1 MNRRDPLLIDRIAE
15 RAIPSR
21 SAIQIGSW
29 VAHVGD
35 GYVRRI
41 NSVALHGER
50 PDTDEV
56 GARLDRVV
64 SIYGDAGLRPM
75 IRQTSLDDWLEDH
88 IRYWSISGETVTMVA
103 DPLPGST
110 GDVERP
116 EEWVHWIERIHTE
129 EGRRREAVASIRR
142 LEEPNVVM
150 FETVDGERVGS
161 GRAVLI
167 DGYTGLFDIQIVS
180 SLRRR
185 GLGRH
190 ITQRLMAWASARGSH
205 TVYLQVRALNQPA
218 RGLYESLGFT
228 PLYRYR
234 YRRPA

>member
-1 MNRRDPLLIDRIAE
+1 MTRRDPLRIDRTAE

-21 SAIQIGSW
+21 SAIPIGSW

-50 PDTDEV
+50 PDAGEV
-56 GARLDRVV
+56 RARLDRAV

-75 IRQTSLDDWLEDH
+75 IRQTSLDDWLDDH
-88 IRYWSISGETVTMVA
+88 IRYWSVSGETLTMAA
-103 DPLPGST
+103 DPRRGST
-110 GDVERP
+110 GDVHGP
-116 EEWVHWIERIHTE
+116 EDWVRWIDRISTE

-142 LEEPNVVM
+142 LAEPNVSV
-150 FETVDGERVGS
+150 FESVDGEPAAA

-167 DGYTGLFDIQIVS
+167 DGYTGLFDIQVVAS
-180 SLRRR
+180 FRRR
-185 GLGRH
+185 GLGRR
-190 ITQRLMAWASARGSH
+190 ITLRLMAWAAARGSH
-205 TVYLQVRALNQPA
+205 TVYLQVGAFNRPA
-218 RGLYESLGFT
+218 RALYESLGFA
-228 PLYRYR
+228 PLYQYR